1 MLILKPILKGIQ
13 VQDPKQGT
21 PEYEKVLT
29 EAKEL
34 CKGVLQKALRVP
46 DYISCNL
53 SKEEIDK
60 TLSKVQKYQSKFLD
74 RYDKIS
80 LEEVSTLLTELM
92 VDPKKREL
100 GKDWLELTDIDEEEF
115 NLIANVGEVQ
125 ESLFFDILYNTKEEE
140 NKVYPMLYT
149 GFVNN
154 IDFKKDV
161 NHLDL
166 KLELLKLVVHSR
178 MEFITKILKNPTY
191 TNLDIYTRLDK
202 GFNNFLSFRIQ
213 SENLIK
219 TEIAD
224 SISFRMSDER
234 PKPIIYKLNIM
245 K

>member
-154 IDFKKDV
+154 IDFKKADSTS
-161 NHLDL
+161 
-166 KLELLKLVVHSR
+166 LLKL
-178 MEFITKILKNPTY
+178 
-191 TNLDIYTRLDK
+191 DK
-202 GFNNFLSFRIQ
+202 S
-213 SENLIK
+213 
-219 TEIAD
+219 
-224 SISFRMSDER
+224 
-234 PKPIIYKLNIM
+234 
-245 K
+245 